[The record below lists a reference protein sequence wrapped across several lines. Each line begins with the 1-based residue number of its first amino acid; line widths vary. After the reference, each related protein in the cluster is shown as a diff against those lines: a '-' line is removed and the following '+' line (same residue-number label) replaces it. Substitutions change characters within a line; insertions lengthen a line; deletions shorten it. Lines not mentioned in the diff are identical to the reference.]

1 MESGEGFFDLIR
13 SYNTT
18 IWPMHVLTIVLGVAA
33 VILALRKI
41 RGSDKMIAA
50 ILALLWL
57 WSGVVFLVIFLGSW
71 TPTFFGFAVPGFGYL
86 SGVLFVMQ
94 GGIFVYFGVLRS
106 SLSFKPSADV
116 QGVIGTVMVGYAVV
130 VYPIIGWAT
139 GHPYP
144 GYPVFGTAACPVTI
158 FTIGMLF
165 WTNRP
170 MPPFTPIIPMVW
182 GLAGILAVL
191 SIKVWADAGLF
202 IAGMLGVVILRRNAG
217 MPRHQPRSVP

>member
-1 MESGEGFFDLIR
+1 MESAEGFFDLIR
-13 SYNTT
+13 SYNTA

-33 VILALRKI
+33 AILALRKT
-41 RGSDKMIAA
+41 RESDKMIAG

-86 SGVLFVMQ
+86 GGVLFIMQ

-116 QGVIGTVMVGYAVV
+116 HGVIGTVMVVYAVV

-144 GYPVFGTAACPVTI
+144 GYPVFGTAACPVAI
-158 FTIGMLF
+158 FTAGMLL
-165 WTNRP
+165 WTNRR
-170 MPPFTPIIPMVW
+170 MPPFTPIIPMIW
-182 GLAGILAVL
+182 GLAGILAVV

-202 IAGMLGVVILRRNAG
+202 IAGVLGVVILRRNAA
-217 MPRHQPRSVP
+217 MPAHQPRAVL